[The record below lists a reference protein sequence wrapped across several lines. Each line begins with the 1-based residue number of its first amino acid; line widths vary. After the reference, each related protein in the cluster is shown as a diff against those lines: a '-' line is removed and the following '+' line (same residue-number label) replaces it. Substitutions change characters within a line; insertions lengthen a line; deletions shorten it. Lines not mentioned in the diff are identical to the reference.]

1 MTNDEVIAQGLKIRD
16 EIAAIKK
23 RHLEELLPYEQGL
36 SAVENYLLT
45 QMFERKETSIKTKFG
60 TAFQSEQIRVS
71 MEDRNSLLQH
81 AEETGDYGF
90 FTNHVAK
97 EHVKA
102 FMDDHEGAPPPG
114 VKVDR
119 FIACHIRKP

>member
-16 EIAAIKK
+16 EIAAIKA
-23 RHLEELLPYEQGL
+23 RQAAELLPYENGL
-36 SAVENYLLT
+36 AAIENYLLA
-45 QMFERKETSIKTKFG
+45 QMFARKETSVKTKFG

-71 MEDRNSLLQH
+71 MEDRDSLLHH
-81 AEETGDYGF
+81 AVETGDYGF

-102 FMDDHEGAPPPG
+102 YMDDHHGLPPPG